1 MDRMNV
7 NEKELE
13 FFLGQEYPV
22 FLRPLSEEEGGGW
35 FAEIPDLPGCMSDG
49 ETREE
54 ALKNLDEAKR
64 AWITAALEQGQK
76 VPLPKK
82 EEDEYSGKLTL
93 RMPKVFHR
101 ELARTAEKER
111 VSLNQ
116 LILNLISFGYG
127 ALFGK
132 LYRKPARMGIEIVCI
147 ESSRPLPASLKS
159 ESYRPFE
166 EMLRHIWSRRA
177 DAANPKSLIFNAPIS
192 NEAERERRRNG
203 R

>member
-1 MDRMNV
+1 MDIMNV
-7 NEKELE
+7 NRKDLE
-13 FFLGQEYPV
+13 FYLGQEYPV
-22 FLRPLSEEEGGGW
+22 FLRPLREEEGGGW

-93 RMPKVFHR
+93 RMPKVLHR
-101 ELARTAEKER
+101 ELARAAEKER

-132 LYRKPARMGIEIVCI
+132 SYRKPARMGIEVVYI
-147 ESSRPLPASLKS
+147 ESSRPLSAPVKS
-159 ESYRPFE
+159 GSYRTWE
-166 EMLRHIWSRRA
+166 EMLKHIWSRRA
-177 DAANPKSLIFNAPIS
+177 DVANPKNLIFSALMS
-192 NEAERERRRNG
+192 NEAEREIWRNE

>member
-1 MDRMNV
+1 MNV
-7 NEKELE
+7 NEKDLE
-13 FFLGQEYPV
+13 FYLGQEYPV
-22 FLRPLSEEEGGGW
+22 FLRPLSEEDGGGW

-93 RMPKVFHR
+93 RMPKLLHR
-101 ELARTAEKER
+101 ELARAAEKER

-132 LYRKPARMGIEIVCI
+132 SYRKPACVRAVSGDG
-147 ESSRPLPASLKS
+147 SLT
-159 ESYRPFE
+159 
-166 EMLRHIWSRRA
+166 RHVRRSA
-177 DAANPKSLIFNAPIS
+177 FSVQ
-192 NEAERERRRNG
+192 RWV
-203 R
+203 